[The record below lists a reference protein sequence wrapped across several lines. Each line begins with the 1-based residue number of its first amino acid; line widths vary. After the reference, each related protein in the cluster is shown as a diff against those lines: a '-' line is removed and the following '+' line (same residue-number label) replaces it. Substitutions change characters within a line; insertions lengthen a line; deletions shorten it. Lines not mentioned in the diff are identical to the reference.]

1 MLERNKSEHFMNDKH
16 EQNKWLWN
24 LPCLRDTFE
33 DETTAVLFHDPN
45 LNKTS

>member
-1 MLERNKSEHFMNDKH
+1 MNKTNDY
-16 EQNKWLWN
+16 EI
-24 LPCLRDTFE
+24 LPCLRDIFE